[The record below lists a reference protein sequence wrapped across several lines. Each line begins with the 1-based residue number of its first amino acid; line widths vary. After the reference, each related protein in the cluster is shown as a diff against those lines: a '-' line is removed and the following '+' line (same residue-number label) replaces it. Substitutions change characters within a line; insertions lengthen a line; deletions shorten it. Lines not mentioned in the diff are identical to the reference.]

1 LLTVTTMKTMS
12 PVVAAFVLLAGQAHA
27 DTTNPVS
34 KAIEMLSA
42 LEAKINDEGASSK
55 KLFEEFSAWCEDTSK
70 TLEYEIKTGKG
81 DEADLTA
88 SIDKETSVSAA
99 LSSKIEDLS
108 GSIATGEA
116 DLKAATTIRAK
127 ESQDFAAEEKE
138 LVEVI
143 GMLERAT
150 AILEREMAKGGASFV
165 QAQNAGSIVQ
175 ALAAMVQASV
185 FSSAD
190 SERLTAFVQ
199 NAQEDSELGA
209 PDAAV
214 YEGHS
219 GGIIDT
225 LEDLT
230 AKAQGQ
236 LVEARKTETSSLHNF
251 EMLKQSLVDQI
262 KFDNSDMTD
271 SKANLAASAEAKAA
285 AEGDLA
291 VTQKDLS
298 ADEASL
304 ASTNSDCMQKAG
316 DYEAE
321 TKSRAEELKAL
332 AAAKAALSEMTSG
345 AQDLSYDLN
354 QVSFLQTS
362 SQAEIVGSKVV
373 RLIRDLA
380 RKQGSTALA
389 QLASRVASSIRLGA
403 GTSADPFEKI
413 KGLISE
419 MISKL
424 ESEMDADASHKAYCD
439 KEMSE
444 STAKKD
450 DKTAEISKLSTKI
463 DQMSAASAKLKE
475 EVATLQ
481 KELADLARSQ
491 AEMDKLRNDESAAYA
506 TNKVDMEQGIEGV
519 KVALKVLREYYASDM
534 DHAAAEGAGAGII
547 GLIEVAESDFSKGLA
562 EMNVSEETAAAS
574 YETTTKENAV
584 TKTMKEQ
591 DVKYKSMESGK
602 LDKAVTELTSDREGV
617 QTELVA
623 ILDYLKEL
631 QEMCV
636 AKPETYA
643 DRKAKRDAEIA
654 GLKEALSI
662 LESETAFIQRSH
674 VEVRALRGIRS
685 HTASA

>member
-1 LLTVTTMKTMS
+1 
-12 PVVAAFVLLAGQAHA
+12 
-27 DTTNPVS
+27 
-34 KAIEMLSA
+34 
-42 LEAKINDEGASSK
+42 
-55 KLFEEFSAWCEDTSK
+55 
-70 TLEYEIKTGKG
+70 
-81 DEADLTA
+81 
-88 SIDKETSVSAA
+88 
-99 LSSKIEDLS
+99 
-108 GSIATGEA
+108 
-116 DLKAATTIRAK
+116 
-127 ESQDFAAEEKE
+127 
-138 LVEVI
+138 
-143 GMLERAT
+143 
-150 AILEREMAKGGASFV
+150 
-165 QAQNAGSIVQ
+165 
-175 ALAAMVQASV
+175 
-185 FSSAD
+185 
-190 SERLTAFVQ
+190 VQ
-199 NAQEDSELGA
+199 NAQEDSELAA

-236 LVEARKTETSSLHNF
+236 LAEARKTETSSLHNF

-262 KFDNSDMTD
+262 KFDNKDMTD
-271 SKANLAASAEAKAA
+271 SKGNLAASAEAKAA
-285 AEGDLA
+285 AEGDLS
-291 VTQKDLS
+291 VTQKDLA

-321 TKSRAEELKAL
+321 TKSRSEELKAL

-345 AQDLSYDLN
+345 AQGLSYDLN

-362 SQAEIVGSKVV
+362 SQAEIIGSKVV

-403 GTSADPFEKI
+403 GTSADPFGKV

-444 STAKKD
+444 STEKKD

-519 KVALKVLREYYASDM
+519 KVALKVLREYYASDK

-562 EMNVSEETAAAS
+562 EMNVNEETAAAS

-674 VEVRALRGIRS
+674 VEVRALRGIRF